1 MTTMDKEL
9 IEVFKEFDPDSKGY
23 LNPRVMQKVL
33 KHLGFNPS
41 NKEIEQLIVD
51 VDSSENG
58 KIELDEFIEATKK
71 LTNKTKEIQ
80 EGTHQRCRSNDVK
93 KNNFKRLSK
102 IITVYFQ
109 IQLKLQASII
119 SIKSDAWRIFS

>member
-1 MTTMDKEL
+1 MDKEI

-51 VDSSENG
+51 VDVDSSG

-71 LTNKTKEIQ
+71 LTDRTKEIQ
-80 EGTHQRCRSNDVK
+80 QGIQP
-93 KNNFKRLSK
+93 
-102 IITVYFQ
+102 FQ
-109 IQLKLQASII
+109 PFR
-119 SIKSDAWRIFS
+119 WFR